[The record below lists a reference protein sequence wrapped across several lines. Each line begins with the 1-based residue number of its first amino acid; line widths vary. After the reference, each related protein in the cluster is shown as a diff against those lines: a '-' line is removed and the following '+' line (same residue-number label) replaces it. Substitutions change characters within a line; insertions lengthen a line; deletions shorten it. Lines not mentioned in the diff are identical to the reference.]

1 MSESETRAVK
11 LAVVPKDQPLF
22 SIGTT
27 LIEIVDE
34 AAGEFVTVTQV
45 LDGGQGQIS
54 IEPEEW
60 PVIRAAIDRMVGE
73 CREDNS

>member
-1 MSESETRAVK
+1 MREPETRVVK
-11 LAVVPKDQPLF
+11 LAVVQKDQPLF

-27 LIEIVDE
+27 LIEIIDE

-60 PVIRAAIDRMVGE
+60 PVIRAVIDRMVSE
-73 CREDNS
+73 CREEAQ